1 MLRVPGRA
9 LVLTNRA
16 GTEDMD
22 KPGVTEMLLDWNR
35 GDREALDRLLPTI
48 QSALHDIARGHLRH
62 ERVDHSLEP
71 SALVNELY
79 LRLVDQERVSWRD
92 RAHFFGVS
100 AQIMRRILV
109 DHARRKQSAKRG
121 GELTRITLSE
131 AIGAPEET
139 QVDLVLLDDVLTRLN
154 AIFPQQSRIVEL
166 RFFAGLTIEETAE
179 AMNVSTA
186 TVSREWTMAKAWL
199 RRAMTAGTLRRGPS

>member
-1 MLRVPGRA
+1 MESA
-9 LVLTNRA
+9 
-16 GTEDMD
+16 
-22 KPGVTEMLLDWNR
+22 GVTQLLLDWNR
-35 GDREALDRLLPTI
+35 GNPAALDRLLPII
-48 QSALHDIARGHLRH
+48 QTELHDIARGHLRH
-62 ERVDHSLEP
+62 ERADHSLEP

-79 LRLVDQERVSWRD
+79 LRFVDQDRVNWRD

-131 AIGAPEET
+131 ALGGTENDK
-139 QVDLVLLDDVLTRLN
+139 VDLVFLDDVLTRLGE
-154 AIFPQQSRIVEL
+154 IFPQQSRVVEL
-166 RFFAGLTIEETAE
+166 RFFAGLTVEETAE
-179 AMNVSTA
+179 ALGISTA

-199 RRAMTAGTLRRGPS
+199 RRAMTQGRPIRRRGQE

>member
-1 MLRVPGRA
+1 MEPA
-9 LVLTNRA
+9 
-16 GTEDMD
+16 
-22 KPGVTEMLLDWNR
+22 GVTQLLLDWNR
-35 GDREALDRLLPTI
+35 GNPAALDRLLPMI
-48 QSALHDIARGHLRH
+48 QSELHDIARGHLRH
-62 ERVDHSLEP
+62 ERADHSLEP

-121 GELTRITLSE
+121 GELTRITLSD
-131 AIGAPEET
+131 ALGMPESDK
-139 QVDLVLLDDVLTRLN
+139 VDLVFLDDVLTRLGE
-154 AIFPQQSRIVEL
+154 IFPQQCRVVEL
-166 RFFAGLTIEETAE
+166 RFFAGLTVEETAE
-179 AMNVSTA
+179 ALGISTA

-199 RRAMTAGTLRRGPS
+199 RRAMTEDRPIRRRGAG

>member
-1 MLRVPGRA
+1 META
-9 LVLTNRA
+9 
-16 GTEDMD
+16 
-22 KPGVTEMLLDWNR
+22 GVTQLLLDWNR
-35 GDREALDRLLPTI
+35 GNPAALDRLLPII
-48 QSALHDIARGHLRH
+48 QTELHAIARGHLRH
-62 ERVDHSLEP
+62 ERADHSLEP

-79 LRLVDQERVSWRD
+79 LRFVDQDRVNWRD

-131 AIGAPEET
+131 ALGGTEDDK
-139 QVDLVLLDDVLTRLN
+139 VDLVFLDDVLTRLGE
-154 AIFPQQSRIVEL
+154 IFPQQSRVVEL
-166 RFFAGLTIEETAE
+166 RFFAGLTVEETAE
-179 AMNVSTA
+179 ALGISTA

-199 RRAMTAGTLRRGPS
+199 RRAMTQGRPIRRRGQG

>member
-1 MLRVPGRA
+1 MEPL
-9 LVLTNRA
+9 
-16 GTEDMD
+16 
-22 KPGVTEMLLDWNR
+22 GVTQLLLDWNQ
-35 GDREALDRLLPTI
+35 GNPAALDRLLPMI

-62 ERVDHSLEP
+62 EQADHSLEP

-79 LRLVDQERVSWRD
+79 LRLIDQERVSWRD

-121 GELTRITLSE
+121 GHLTRITLSD
-131 AIGAPEET
+131 ALGTPEDN
-139 QVDLVLLDDVLTRLN
+139 QVDLVFLDDVLTRLGE
-154 AIFPQQSRIVEL
+154 IFPQQSRVVEL
-166 RFFAGLTIEETAE
+166 RFFAGLTVEETAE
-179 AMNVSTA
+179 ALGISTA

-199 RRAMTAGTLRRGPS
+199 RRAMTQNRPIRRREPA

>member
-1 MLRVPGRA
+1 
-9 LVLTNRA
+9 
-16 GTEDMD
+16 MD
-22 KPGVTEMLLDWNR
+22 TAGVTQLLLDWNR
-35 GDREALDRLLPTI
+35 GNPAALDRLLPII
-48 QSALHDIARGHLRH
+48 QTELHDIARGHLRH
-62 ERVDHSLEP
+62 ERADHSLEP

-79 LRLVDQERVSWRD
+79 LRFVDQDRVNWRD

-131 AIGAPEET
+131 ALGGTEDDK
-139 QVDLVLLDDVLTRLN
+139 VDLVFLDDVLTRLGE
-154 AIFPQQSRIVEL
+154 IFPQQSRVVEL
-166 RFFAGLTIEETAE
+166 RFFAGLTVEETAE
-179 AMNVSTA
+179 ALGISTA

-199 RRAMTAGTLRRGPS
+199 RRAMTQGRPIRRRGPG